1 MATLATQ
8 LLHNT
13 LYTTPYTVLYLIY
26 EIHYKNST
34 GLDEQ

>member
-13 LYTTPYTVLYLIY
+13 LYTTPYTLLYLIY
-26 EIHYKNST
+26 EIH
-34 GLDEQ
+34 